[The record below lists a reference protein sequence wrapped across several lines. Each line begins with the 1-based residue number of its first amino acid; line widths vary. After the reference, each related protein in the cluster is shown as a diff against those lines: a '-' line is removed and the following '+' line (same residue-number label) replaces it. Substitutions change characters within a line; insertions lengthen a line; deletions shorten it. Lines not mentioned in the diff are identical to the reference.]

1 MFAMRKLVLVALL
14 SLLIGPVLAEEKTIE
29 GFWQDA
35 ARRILFDRSAPP
47 GYVYGGWNQLD
58 PAQTYLQAKEI
69 RKSAAGV
76 ELVDLLYD
84 DEEIIRVDKAGPRSI
99 EFVRTT
105 RWTGCSMRHQC
116 ALQADELL
124 CSLEN
129 VCAVAGREVLDW
141 RGEERY
147 VRRASCERDGKRQA
161 QGIPV
166 RCR

>member
-1 MFAMRKLVLVALL
+1 MRKLVLVALL
-14 SLLIGPVLAEEKTIE
+14 YLLISPVLAEGGTIE
-29 GFWQDA
+29 GFWQDS

-47 GYVYGGWNQLD
+47 GYSYGGWNQLD
-58 PAQTYLQAKEI
+58 PAQTYPQAKQI
-69 RKSAAGV
+69 RKSAVGF
-76 ELVDLLYD
+76 ELLDLLYD

-99 EFVRTT
+99 EFVRITK
-105 RWTGCSMRHQC
+105 WTGCSMRHQC
-116 ALQADELL
+116 ALQGEELL

-129 VCAVAGREVLDW
+129 VCPVAGREVLDW

-147 VRRASCERDGKRQA
+147 VRRTNCERDGKRQA